1 MDDLKQAWEV
11 AQSAESVFKQK
22 LKEFGV
28 K

>member
-1 MDDLKQAWEV
+1 LKQAWEV